1 MRVGRNPIISR
12 LHRRRHAEAGL
23 TLIELLVSLM
33 LLALITGF
41 LAEGLRVGRRA
52 FTADRDAA
60 VEASNSAALDSL
72 ANLIATALP
81 TKAGRGRQIAFEGGG
96 ETLAFVALSA
106 GHALPG
112 GPLGVRIYRDGT
124 EVGVVVKLGTRSA
137 TAKEVPKE
145 VPKEVRT
152 KALIGVTA
160 LEFSYFGSLEPGKP
174 PAWHLEWPA
183 ADHLPDLVAMKVSFG
198 GRTRKP
204 ALLVAIRQS

>member
-1 MRVGRNPIISR
+1 MRVARNRIIYR

-33 LLALITGF
+33 LLVLITGF
-41 LAEGLRVGRRA
+41 LAEGLGVGRRA
-52 FTADRDAA
+52 FTADQNAA

-124 EVGVVVKLGTRSA
+124 EVGVVVKLGTRAA
-137 TAKEVPKE
+137 TAKEV
-145 VPKEVRT
+145 RT
-152 KALIGVTA
+152 RALIGVTA
-160 LEFSYFGSLEPGKP
+160 LEFTYFGSLEPGKP
-174 PAWHLEWPA
+174 PAWHPEWPA